1 LELKSDLKFY
11 PLTGSQ
17 QSIIIIEQFNP
28 GNSFVLLSAAV
39 KIKSNLNYRLL
50 SAAINSVLAQNDI
63 FQCRISNQFNQ
74 PKQYFEQYSEEEFEF
89 KDFSYSGGERDYL
102 DWADV
107 FSKQA
112 FPLYDS
118 KLYQFVLLKF
128 NDSLGGFF
136 FKCHHL
142 IADAWSYVL
151 TVSKIIKTYN
161 SLCVENLVDPVK
173 QPEIQLYQEHILKE
187 QNYLLSERF
196 AKDREYWQKA
206 LAQAP
211 DSLIYDNGNR
221 NGLNAK
227 REQLFMPAQLYD
239 KIKEFCREHQVTP
252 FILFSSLL
260 AIFYWKTKE
269 KSTVVLGATVLNR
282 SSVKDK
288 NTMGAFFNDL
298 PFIIKLTPGKEFKD
312 FLHDLSANWMEVLRH
327 SNYPYIHLLKDYREI
342 HKTKGKMFDV
352 LLTFITAA
360 YDPQVDNSQIEIE
373 RHFANQEVNSL
384 CIAIDNI
391 ENQGTYNIS
400 YDYADGLLTKED
412 VRLLHNSIL
421 NLLES
426 VLNNPH
432 QQIQSLCLLPSHE
445 KQRIL
450 YDFNRRELE
459 YQPEQNLV
467 PMFWRQV
474 DNTPDRTALIFGDK
488 VMTYKELDQKSNQL
502 ARALLKKGIKKE
514 DIIGLMVERSLE
526 MVIGILGIL
535 KAGAAYLPIDPDFPR
550 DRVNYMLQDS
560 NCSCLLTYGDTSAG
574 QINFPCQVIRLEDE
588 GLWRESTERINSFPK
603 NNDLAYVIYTSG
615 STGLPKGVMIEHKAL
630 CSFIEAVTR
639 EIDMQG
645 KTIVSLTTVSFDIF
659 FLETILPL
667 VQGMTVVIAGPEE
680 KHNPL
685 VLPDL
690 VSRYGVEVM
699 QVTPSKMSIILNNP
713 AFLSKLSMILVG
725 GEAFPESLLS
735 KLKSL
740 TGAPIYNMYGP
751 TEATIWSSCRRLDNI
766 DDKAKI
772 TIGKPFVNTK
782 YYILDKYLQPQPVG
796 IIGEIYIAGD
806 CLARGYLNRPELT
819 EERFIPNPFLPG
831 TKMYKTGDLGRWLEN
846 GEIECLGRNDN
857 QVKIRGFRIETG
869 EIEKY
874 LLQNSSIQQ
883 AVVTALEDNN
893 GKKFLCAYLQGKE
906 LPVSELRGYLAR
918 FLPDY
923 MIPSR
928 FVWLESIPMTPN
940 GKIDRKALP
949 QQVFSPSPQ
958 RDNYAPPRNDI
969 ERRLV
974 EIWTEVLEVL
984 DLGIDDDFFEAGGDS
999 LDILEILSVL
1009 LNEGIKVS
1017 AQDFYEYPT
1026 VRQLAQLV
1034 STQKPAQTLPPEA
1047 KIQYPAK
1054 IPNFEQRITVSCD
1067 EGILLTGATGFL
1079 GIHILKELY
1088 LTTSGT
1094 IYCLI
1099 RGRDSRRRL
1108 IETLKFY
1115 FPELSPTRVLERVIA
1130 IKGDI
1135 TDPNLGLS
1143 PEDYHMLSSKVKLV
1157 IHCASLVKHLGNYS
1171 EFEKI
1176 NVQGTEHIISFC
1188 RRSHAPL
1195 CYIST
1200 VSVSGNYM
1208 YQGSEK
1214 KSFSEEDFYI
1224 GQDLSLNVYIRSKF
1238 EAEYLIQKA
1247 RESGLNAIIFR
1258 VGLLTGRFADGQF
1271 QINIDENAYYR
1282 RLRSIFALKCL
1293 PEHTFEEDIELT
1305 PVDLCARAL
1314 VTILNS
1320 KEKKQPVYHLY
1331 NHNFIKIK
1339 DFMAAVK
1346 TFGLE
1351 VNSIPTNK
1359 FMTLVSSLS
1368 QTAEGKEI
1376 LSGIVNDL
1384 IYSGLS
1390 FKSTIEVQSA
1400 SSVSL
1405 LQKNNF
1411 QWPQI
1416 TPEYLAKIISY
1427 MKSVKFLINL
1437 R

>member
-1 LELKSDLKFY
+1 MKSDLKFY

-550 DRVNYMLQDS
+550 DRVNYML
-560 NCSCLLTYGDTSAG
+560 
-574 QINFPCQVIRLEDE
+574 
-588 GLWRESTERINSFPK
+588 
-603 NNDLAYVIYTSG
+603 
-615 STGLPKGVMIEHKAL
+615 
-630 CSFIEAVTR
+630 
-639 EIDMQG
+639 
-645 KTIVSLTTVSFDIF
+645 
-659 FLETILPL
+659 
-667 VQGMTVVIAGPEE
+667 
-680 KHNPL
+680 
-685 VLPDL
+685 
-690 VSRYGVEVM
+690 
-699 QVTPSKMSIILNNP
+699 
-713 AFLSKLSMILVG
+713 
-725 GEAFPESLLS
+725 
-735 KLKSL
+735 
-740 TGAPIYNMYGP
+740 
-751 TEATIWSSCRRLDNI
+751 
-766 DDKAKI
+766 
-772 TIGKPFVNTK
+772 
-782 YYILDKYLQPQPVG
+782 
-796 IIGEIYIAGD
+796 
-806 CLARGYLNRPELT
+806 
-819 EERFIPNPFLPG
+819 
-831 TKMYKTGDLGRWLEN
+831 
-846 GEIECLGRNDN
+846 
-857 QVKIRGFRIETG
+857 
-869 EIEKY
+869 
-874 LLQNSSIQQ
+874 
-883 AVVTALEDNN
+883 
-893 GKKFLCAYLQGKE
+893 
-906 LPVSELRGYLAR
+906 
-918 FLPDY
+918 
-923 MIPSR
+923 
-928 FVWLESIPMTPN
+928 
-940 GKIDRKALP
+940 
-949 QQVFSPSPQ
+949 
-958 RDNYAPPRNDI
+958 
-969 ERRLV
+969 
-974 EIWTEVLEVL
+974 
-984 DLGIDDDFFEAGGDS
+984 
-999 LDILEILSVL
+999 
-1009 LNEGIKVS
+1009 
-1017 AQDFYEYPT
+1017 
-1026 VRQLAQLV
+1026 
-1034 STQKPAQTLPPEA
+1034 
-1047 KIQYPAK
+1047 
-1054 IPNFEQRITVSCD
+1054 
-1067 EGILLTGATGFL
+1067 
-1079 GIHILKELY
+1079 
-1088 LTTSGT
+1088 
-1094 IYCLI
+1094 
-1099 RGRDSRRRL
+1099 
-1108 IETLKFY
+1108 
-1115 FPELSPTRVLERVIA
+1115 
-1130 IKGDI
+1130 
-1135 TDPNLGLS
+1135 
-1143 PEDYHMLSSKVKLV
+1143 
-1157 IHCASLVKHLGNYS
+1157 
-1171 EFEKI
+1171 
-1176 NVQGTEHIISFC
+1176 
-1188 RRSHAPL
+1188 
-1195 CYIST
+1195 
-1200 VSVSGNYM
+1200 
-1208 YQGSEK
+1208 
-1214 KSFSEEDFYI
+1214 
-1224 GQDLSLNVYIRSKF
+1224 
-1238 EAEYLIQKA
+1238 
-1247 RESGLNAIIFR
+1247 
-1258 VGLLTGRFADGQF
+1258 
-1271 QINIDENAYYR
+1271 
-1282 RLRSIFALKCL
+1282 
-1293 PEHTFEEDIELT
+1293 
-1305 PVDLCARAL
+1305 
-1314 VTILNS
+1314 
-1320 KEKKQPVYHLY
+1320 
-1331 NHNFIKIK
+1331 
-1339 DFMAAVK
+1339 
-1346 TFGLE
+1346 
-1351 VNSIPTNK
+1351 
-1359 FMTLVSSLS
+1359 
-1368 QTAEGKEI
+1368 
-1376 LSGIVNDL
+1376 
-1384 IYSGLS
+1384 
-1390 FKSTIEVQSA
+1390 
-1400 SSVSL
+1400 
-1405 LQKNNF
+1405 
-1411 QWPQI
+1411 
-1416 TPEYLAKIISY
+1416 
-1427 MKSVKFLINL
+1427 
-1437 R
+1437 